1 MAIIPESG
9 TKQTT
14 PMEPTHRHRFFP
26 HITVTLI
33 GDAEMRIAEMKRS
46 VVIYQRG
53 DQRFVRTREEFD
65 SLFKPMKK

>member
-1 MAIIPESG
+1 
-9 TKQTT
+9 
-14 PMEPTHRHRFFP
+14 
-26 HITVTLI
+26 VTLI